1 MHLAFVNITFVLIIS
16 VNDDYLIEFQS
27 LDSLKLVTIIHTTYE
42 LIIKS
47 ISLLLEGDDIFVQ
60 VKRI

>member
-16 VNDDYLIEFQS
+16 INYHYLIEFQS

-47 ISLLLEGDDIFVQ
+47 ISLLLEGGDIFVQ